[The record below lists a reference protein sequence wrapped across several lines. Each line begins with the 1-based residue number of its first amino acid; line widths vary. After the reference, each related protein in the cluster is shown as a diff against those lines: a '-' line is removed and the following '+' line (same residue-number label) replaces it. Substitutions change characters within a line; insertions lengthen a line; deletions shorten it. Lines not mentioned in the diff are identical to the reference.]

1 LDSLKILAALH
12 PENRIQA
19 VRFKYSFSAF
29 LLSGGSGK
37 RIRRWIS
44 RKGHKGGTQF
54 MSAMIPVLVI
64 VVAVVVGIIIGFIL
78 KQSIAAKELKSSK
91 NLMARMAEEAKK
103 EAETIKKE
111 AVLQAKEN
119 LLKMKAEFD
128 SEAKERRN
136 DFDAREKR
144 VRTKEENLDKK
155 ADALA
160 QKESSMEGREKSL
173 TSKEASLEEK
183 RRKLDASLHEQQE
196 KLEKIAGMS
205 SDEAKKLLVQSLEA
219 EAKQDAAVIVRKIED
234 EAKLTADKKAQEI
247 VAYAIQRYAGD
258 VVAEKT
264 VSAVNLPSEEM
275 KGRII
280 GREGRNIRAIEAA
293 TGIDLIIDDTPEAVV
308 LSSFDPVRREVA
320 RISLERLIQDGRI
333 HPGRIEDIVKKVR
346 TEVEQIIRE
355 TGEKASF
362 DVGVHDIH
370 PEIITLLGSLK
381 YRTSYSQNVLQHS
394 IDVAYLTG
402 IMASELKY
410 NVREAKRAG
419 LLHDIGKAID
429 HKVEG
434 THAAIGADFAKRF
447 GENPRIVQA
456 IATHHD
462 DGRNNTLL
470 GVLVQAADTLSAARP
485 GARRE
490 MLETYVKRL
499 EGLEKIANS
508 FNGVDKCFAIQ
519 AGREIRILVENEKIS
534 ENDATML
541 CKDIVKKIE
550 TELTYPGQIKVTVI
564 RETRVSDFA
573 K

>member
-1 LDSLKILAALH
+1 MLNGSLYALIILAVMLAG
-12 PENRIQA
+12 I
-19 VRFKYSFSAF
+19 VIGYIFKNILSA
-29 LLSGGSGK
+29 K
-37 RIRRWIS
+37 KI
-44 RKGHKGGTQF
+44 
-54 MSAMIPVLVI
+54 
-64 VVAVVVGIIIGFIL
+64 
-78 KQSIAAKELKSSK
+78 KSSEG
-91 NLMARMAEEAKK
+91 LATRIVEEAKK

-111 AVLQAKEN
+111 AILQAKEN
-119 LLKMKAEFD
+119 LLKIKA
-128 SEAKERRN
+128 
-136 DFDAREKR
+136 DFDKETKDRKNDLDSLEKR
-144 VRTKEENLDKK
+144 IRSKEENLEKRLDS
-155 ADALA
+155 LA
-160 QKESSMEGREKSL
+160 QKESNIEDREKML
-173 TSKEASLEEK
+173 LKKETTLEEK
-183 RRKLDASLHEQQE
+183 HRRLDKVMEEQKE
-196 KLEKIAGMS
+196 KLEVIAGIS
-205 SDEAKKLLVQSLEA
+205 SDEAKRLLIQSMESD
-219 EAKQDAAVIVRKIED
+219 AKRDAALMIRKIED
-234 EAKLTADKKAQEI
+234 EVKLAADRKSREI
-247 VAYAIQRYAGD
+247 IAYAIQRYAGD
-258 VVAEKT
+258 FVGENT
-264 VSAVNLPSEEM
+264 VSAVNLPGEEM

-308 LSSFDPVRREVA
+308 LSSFDPIRREVA

-333 HPGRIEDIVKKVR
+333 HPGRIEDIVKKVKS
-346 TEVEQIIRE
+346 EVEQIIRE

-370 PEIITLLGSLK
+370 PEIIKMLGSLK
-381 YRTSYSQNVLQHS
+381 YRTSFSQNVLQHS

-402 IMASELKY
+402 MMAAELKM
-410 NVREAKRAG
+410 NVKEAKRAG
-419 LLHDIGKAID
+419 LLHDIGKAVD

-434 THAAIGADFAKRF
+434 THAAIGADYAKRF

-499 EGLEKIANS
+499 EELEKIAHS

-534 ENDATML
+534 DNDAVML
-541 CKDIVKKIE
+541 CKDIIKKIE
-550 TELTYPGQIKVTVI
+550 SELTYPGQIKVTVI
-564 RETRVSDFA
+564 RETRISDYA

>member
-1 LDSLKILAALH
+1 MFYPSI
-12 PENRIQA
+12 
-19 VRFKYSFSAF
+19 
-29 LLSGGSGK
+29 
-37 RIRRWIS
+37 W
-44 RKGHKGGTQF
+44 
-54 MSAMIPVLVI
+54 VLVF
-64 VVAVVVGIIIGFIL
+64 VVAVVAGIIIGFIL
-78 KQSIAAKELKSSK
+78 KQVLAAREIKSSK
-91 NLMARMAEEAKK
+91 TLMARMAEEAKK

-111 AVLQAKEN
+111 AILQAKEN
-119 LLKMKAEFD
+119 LLKMKAELD
-128 SEAKERRN
+128 SESKERRN
-136 DFDAREKR
+136 DFEARDKR
-144 VRTKEENLDKK
+144 IRSKEENLDKRI
-155 ADALA
+155 DTLA
-160 QKESSMEGREKSL
+160 QKESAIEGREKSI
-173 TSKEASLEEK
+173 TGKEASIEDK
-183 RRKLDASLHEQQE
+183 RRKLDALLHEQQE
-196 KLEKIAGMS
+196 KLEKIAGIS
-205 SDEAKKLLVQSLEA
+205 PEEAKKILIQSMEA
-219 EAKQDAAVIVRKIED
+219 EAKQDAAALIRKIED
-234 EAKLTADKKAQEI
+234 EAKLTADRKSQEI

-308 LSSFDPVRREVA
+308 LSSFDPIRREVA

-333 HPGRIEDIVKKVR
+333 HPGRIEEIVKKVK

-370 PEIITLLGSLK
+370 PEIINLLGSLK

-402 IMASELKY
+402 IMAAELKV
-410 NVREAKRAG
+410 NVKEAKRAG
-419 LLHDIGKAID
+419 LLHDIGKAVD
-429 HKVEG
+429 HKIEG
-434 THAAIGADFAKRF
+434 THPAIGADFAKRF

-499 EGLEKIANS
+499 EGLEKIAHS

-541 CKDIVKKIE
+541 CKDIIKKIE
-550 TELTYPGQIKVTVI
+550 AELTYPGQIKVTVI